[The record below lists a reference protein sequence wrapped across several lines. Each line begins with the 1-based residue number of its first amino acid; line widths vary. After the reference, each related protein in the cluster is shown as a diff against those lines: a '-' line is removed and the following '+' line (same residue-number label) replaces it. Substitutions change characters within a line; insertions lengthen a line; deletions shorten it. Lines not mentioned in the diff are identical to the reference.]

1 LHLSV
6 PAYNQLWPRAQSGNS
21 RDGKLLAAG
30 DGTGVVKVWDT
41 ATRAELSTFRGHKD
55 AVTALAFSPD
65 GRTLAS
71 GGGTVKLYAMASMR
85 ELITLTHE
93 PPPTS
98 DIHAFQ
104 GGEDSISELYFSA
117 DGKSLITL
125 SGNNVLRLWRGA
137 NDATVAAR
145 GESVKVAAPPPS
157 GAAPPPP
164 PPSGAAPLL
173 RPH

>member
-1 LHLSV
+1 M
-6 PAYNQLWPRAQSGNS
+6 
-21 RDGKLLAAG
+21 
-30 DGTGVVKVWDT
+30 
-41 ATRAELSTFRGHKD
+41 
-55 AVTALAFSPD
+55 TALAFSPD

-125 SGNNVLRLWRGA
+125 SA
-137 NDATVAAR
+137 ATMY
-145 GESVKVAAPPPS
+145 
-157 GAAPPPP
+157 
-164 PPSGAAPLL
+164 
-173 RPH
+173 